1 MTSWN
6 HVCFIIVIIAI
17 VGVIMIDKIYP
28 SPTQPTPIITL
39 TLPNHIGNN
48 NTVNSNNP
56 ITTTTPVNTVK
67 ACNLYD
73 PNSLCY
79 VSASGNIAFQA
90 VGVPCSPYLAVTVP
104 CNDNYVNTPTYAP
117 NPPCAPFIAGS
128 IWCNGG
134 YAYQTPYPDYY
145 NAGGVNL
152 YPAQTNRRSR
162 SILPASY

>member
-56 ITTTTPVNTVK
+56 ITTTTPVNT
-67 ACNLYD
+67 
-73 PNSLCY
+73 
-79 VSASGNIAFQA
+79 
-90 VGVPCSPYLAVTVP
+90 TVP
-104 CNDNYVNTPTYAP
+104 VAWLPVLLPDGTTAYVP
-117 NPPCAPFIAGS
+117 
-128 IWCNGG
+128 
-134 YAYQTPYPDYY
+134 AYK
-145 NAGGVNL
+145 
-152 YPAQTNRRSR
+152 
-162 SILPASY
+162 